1 MDVTA
6 DPAGGYICKNATKTV
21 ITSAQH
27 AEQVYA
33 AGCAARASNT
43 NQARS
48 HGLVLFNVTWVEAK
62 GKRAAGLSLVDLAG
76 SEGLK
81 KGRGAIKEGLK
92 VNLSLTKLALVVKCL
107 AEGTK
112 NIPFRESKLTM
123 ILQKGLGGSN
133 MLHVILALNNNKE
146 QVQRRT
152 GLRLLTAP
160 LTALLTTLF
169 TTLTTLRYLP
179 TASMLTLN
187 LILTPSPQTRVSKV
201 GVWAMSSM
209 LTLTLVLTP

>member
-1 MDVTA
+1 MLNERKPVDVTA

-21 ITSAQH
+21 LTDAQH
-27 AEQVYA
+27 AQQVYET
-33 AGCAARASNT
+33 GCAARATNP

-48 HGLVLFNVTWVEAK
+48 HGLVLFNVSWVETK

-81 KGRGAIKEGLK
+81 KGRGAVKEGLK
-92 VNLSLTKLALVVKCL
+92 VNLSLTKLTLVVKCL

-133 MLHVILALNNNKE
+133 MLHVILALNNTKE
-146 QVQRRT
+146 QVQRPYYLPT
-152 GLRLLTAP
+152 PCLLPAYYCAQHLLPT
-160 LTALLTTLF
+160 LLTTL
-169 TTLTTLRYLP
+169 TTPLTDGLD
-179 TASMLTLN
+179 AS
-187 LILTPSPQTRVSKV
+187 
-201 GVWAMSSM
+201 
-209 LTLTLVLTP
+209 